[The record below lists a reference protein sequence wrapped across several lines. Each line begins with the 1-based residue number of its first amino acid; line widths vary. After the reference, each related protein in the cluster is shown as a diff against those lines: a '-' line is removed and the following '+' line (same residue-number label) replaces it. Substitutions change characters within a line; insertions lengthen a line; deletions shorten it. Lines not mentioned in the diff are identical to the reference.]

1 LKFLGLLYLSI
12 VSLSGVY
19 YPTSPIM
26 MHIIIEIVDY
36 LNQFE
41 NDDKLREV
49 VIPMKSKFIKYW
61 GNIPLLYSYALI
73 LDPRDKLNGFTKSI
87 QFMSGTLSKDYST
100 YYQHVK
106 TKLTNLFY
114 WYDSKFGG
122 VRSQRPPQIN
132 NGAGKNVCS

>member
-1 LKFLGLLYLSI
+1 
-12 VSLSGVY
+12 
-19 YPTSPIM
+19 M

-122 VRSQRPPQIN
+122 VRLQRPPQIN